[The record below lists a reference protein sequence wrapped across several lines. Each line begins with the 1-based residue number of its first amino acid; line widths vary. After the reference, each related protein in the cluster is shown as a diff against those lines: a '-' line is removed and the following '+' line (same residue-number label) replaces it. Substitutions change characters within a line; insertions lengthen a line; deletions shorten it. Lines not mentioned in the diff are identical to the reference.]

1 MEIAPIGSFPWQGEK
16 QLSFSGED
24 EEVYDV
30 VFADFT
36 DDEGAH
42 PE

>member
-1 MEIAPIGSFPWQGEK
+1 VRNSCH
-16 QLSFSGED
+16 FSGED

-36 DDEGAH
+36 VDEGAH